1 MNADAEPESVEAWG
15 DLALLGT
22 LSEAVRAALRAAGFQ
37 DDPTA
42 ELAVASPSAGEVVR
56 LLRNPERV
64 EQPLVILADDDE
76 VARLAEAAGAIDVIR
91 GPFTAEALRAR
102 LSPLY
107 RMTRVNLRRL
117 KAQEQRA
124 RRAMDDLQSTRDL
137 LGRLIDATPNP
148 VMATDTSGRVLVFNR
163 AAEAAL
169 GYESQWA
176 RDHMHVTE
184 VYADASDARRVL
196 AELRAQAGGIAQV
209 EVRLRARSGEIIP
222 VELAAA
228 EVFSAKGT
236 PIATVGVFDD
246 QRPELALKRRLAA
259 TTEQLIATEKRAA
272 AMEVAGAAAH
282 ELNQPLTAVM
292 GSLELLHLRE
302 DLPAGVHTRL
312 DRAYEQLERMAEIV
326 RSLARTSRPRTVGYV
341 GQTRILDL
349 SSDTE

>member
-1 MNADAEPESVEAWG
+1 
-15 DLALLGT
+15 
-22 LSEAVRAALRAAGFQ
+22 
-37 DDPTA
+37 
-42 ELAVASPSAGEVVR
+42 
-56 LLRNPERV
+56 
-64 EQPLVILADDDE
+64 
-76 VARLAEAAGAIDVIR
+76 
-91 GPFTAEALRAR
+91 
-102 LSPLY
+102 
-107 RMTRVNLRRL
+107 
-117 KAQEQRA
+117 
-124 RRAMDDLQSTRDL
+124 
-137 LGRLIDATPNP
+137 
-148 VMATDTSGRVLVFNR
+148 VLVFNR